1 MRGSS
6 GEQSTAPKRDTL
18 CLQAILTYACDTEF
32 VEFLSC
38 QFGMSMGGAKTYACG
53 TVAHVRR
60 RSPLTYNQ
68 PTHAPS
74 GES

>member
-6 GEQSTAPKRDTL
+6 GEQSTAPGRDTL

-38 QFGMSMGGAKTYACG
+38 QFGMSTDGAKTYACG
-53 TVAHVRR
+53 SVAPVRR

-68 PTHAPS
+68 TAHTPS
-74 GES
+74 SES